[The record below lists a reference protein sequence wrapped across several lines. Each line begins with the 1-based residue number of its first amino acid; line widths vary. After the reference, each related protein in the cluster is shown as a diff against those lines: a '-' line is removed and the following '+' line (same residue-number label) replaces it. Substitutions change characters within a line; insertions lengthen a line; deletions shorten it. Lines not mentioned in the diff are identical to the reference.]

1 MLSLKAKIRKE
12 TGKQVEKLRKKGQIP
27 AVLYGP
33 KIENLSLEIG
43 LKEFTKAFQ
52 EVGESSLVKLEVG
65 DKNFLVLVHAL
76 EIDALSQKPIH
87 IDFYQPKLDEEITV
101 SVPIVFEGESPAV
114 KGLGGTLVK
123 NIHQVEVRAFPQNLP
138 HEIKVNVGKL
148 EKFGDNILI
157 KDLVLPE
164 GVKVLRGRKIL
175 SFWLPSRRKWKKN
188 WLSRSRKRWRKLKKW
203 KKRNLL
209 PKKLLRPRKQRK
221 KKGQKRQKR
230 QNNVCFLSNF

>member
-164 GVKVLRGRKIL
+164 GVKVLKGPEDIIVLAAEPQKVEEELAKPIEE
-175 SFWLPSRRKWKKN
+175 KVEEVGKVEEKK
-188 WLSRSRKRWRKLKKW
+188 
-203 KKRNLL
+203 
-209 PKKLLRPRKQRK
+209 PVAEEAAPAEETK
-221 KKGQKRQKR
+221 KKEGAKETKETK
-230 QNNVCFLSNF
+230 

>member
-1 MLSLKAKIRKE
+1 MLSLKAKVRKE
-12 TGKQVEKLRKKGQIP
+12 TGKQVKKLRKKGLIP

-43 LKEFTKAFQ
+43 LKEFTKTFQ

-87 IDFYQPKLDEEITV
+87 IDFYQPRLDEEITV
-101 SVPIVFEGESPAV
+101 SIPIVFEGESPAV
-114 KGLGGTLVK
+114 KGLGGTLIK

-157 KDLVLPE
+157 KDLILPE
-164 GVKVLRGRKIL
+164 GVKVLKGPEEIVVLAAEPQKVEEELAKPIEE
-175 SFWLPSRRKWKKN
+175 KVEEVGKVEEKKPAAEEAAPAEEV
-188 WLSRSRKRWRKLKKW
+188 KKE
-203 KKRNLL
+203 
-209 PKKLLRPRKQRK
+209 PKKKEETK
-221 KKGQKRQKR
+221 ETK
-230 QNNVCFLSNF
+230 

>member
-43 LKEFTKAFQ
+43 LKEFTKVYQ
-52 EVGESSLVKLEVG
+52 EVGESSLLKLEVG
-65 DKNFLVLVHAL
+65 DKDFLVLVHAM
-76 EIDALSQKPIH
+76 EIDALSQKPLH
-87 IDFYQPKLDEEITV
+87 IDFYQPRLDEEITV
-101 SVPIVFEGESPAV
+101 SVPLIFEGESPAV

-138 HEIKVNVGKL
+138 HEITVNVGKL
-148 EKFGDNILI
+148 EKFGDDILI

-164 GVKVLRGRKIL
+164 GVKILKGPEEIIVLAAEPQKVEEELAKPIEEKVEEVGKVEE
-175 SFWLPSRRKWKKN
+175 KKPAAEEAAPAEEV
-188 WLSRSRKRWRKLKKW
+188 KTE
-203 KKRNLL
+203 
-209 PKKLLRPRKQRK
+209 PKKKEETK
-221 KKGQKRQKR
+221 ETK
-230 QNNVCFLSNF
+230 

>member
-164 GVKVLRGRKIL
+164 GVKVLKGPEDIIVLAAEPQKVEEELAKPIEE
-175 SFWLPSRRKWKKN
+175 KGEEVGKVEEKK
-188 WLSRSRKRWRKLKKW
+188 
-203 KKRNLL
+203 
-209 PKKLLRPRKQRK
+209 PVAEEAAPAEETK
-221 KKGQKRQKR
+221 KKEGAKETKETK
-230 QNNVCFLSNF
+230 

>member
-164 GVKVLRGRKIL
+164 GVKVLKGPEDIIVLAAEPQKVEEELAKPIEE
-175 SFWLPSRRKWKKN
+175 KVEEVEKVEEKK
-188 WLSRSRKRWRKLKKW
+188 
-203 KKRNLL
+203 
-209 PKKLLRPRKQRK
+209 PVAEEAAPAEETK
-221 KKGQKRQKR
+221 KKEGAKETKETK
-230 QNNVCFLSNF
+230 